1 MRIRLLCLFCLLLVL
16 PKFASA
22 DTIYTYTGN
31 HFTGVSNNSTVTYTT
46 SDSITGS
53 FDLSS
58 PLLAN
63 LAAGTDISPTS
74 FSFSDG
80 INTINTYNSSHT
92 SDFFQVGTDATGK
105 ITSWD
110 IALYF
115 YRTIYSFPEDRIQT
129 ERTGTGSIDDGLVVP
144 SSVSDSQGYNYTP
157 GTWTSQT
164 LTTGATPEPS
174 GLVLLGTG
182 MVGLWGV
189 ARRRFRRQEPQWD

>member
-1 MRIRLLCLFCLLLVL
+1 MRVRLLCLFCLLLVL

-31 HFTGVSNNSTVTYTT
+31 HFTVVSNNTVTYTT

-58 PLLAN
+58 PLAAN
-63 LAAGTDISPTS
+63 FVGSISPTS

-80 INTINTYNSSHT
+80 INTINTGNF
-92 SDFFQVGTDATGK
+92 SDVFQVTTDAAGK
-105 ITSWD
+105 INSWD
-110 IALYF
+110 IVLYF
-115 YRTIYSFPEDRIQT
+115 FPTINSFPEDRILTENNGLGSAFDEGLVQT
-129 ERTGTGSIDDGLVVP
+129 SPTVAGSIGEN
-144 SSVSDSQGYNYTP
+144 SGAP

-164 LTTGATPEPS
+164 LTAGATPEPS

-182 MVGLWGV
+182 MVSVWGA
-189 ARRRFRRQEPQWD
+189 ARWRLRRQEPQWD